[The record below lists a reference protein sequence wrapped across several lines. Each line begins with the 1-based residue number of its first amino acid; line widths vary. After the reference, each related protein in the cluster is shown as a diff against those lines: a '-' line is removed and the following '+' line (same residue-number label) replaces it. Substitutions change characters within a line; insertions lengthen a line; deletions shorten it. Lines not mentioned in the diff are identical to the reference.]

1 MVACVNKLGV
11 SVKAYPH
18 MAYLAFANTRA
29 ITKKNKRTTF
39 FNARQKQLRN
49 KRLLKNYYIYCHKLT
64 RQMKETFGEY
74 IKRLRTEN
82 ELTLTQLAA
91 KLDLDSANL
100 SKIENN
106 KREFDE
112 KRLKLLAN
120 VFNLDLANLRAEFFS
135 DIIAKKIFDN
145 NCDSETLILA
155 EQKVEYLKSKNL
167 TTI

>member
-1 MVACVNKLGV
+1 
-11 SVKAYPH
+11 
-18 MAYLAFANTRA
+18 
-29 ITKKNKRTTF
+29 
-39 FNARQKQLRN
+39 
-49 KRLLKNYYIYCHKLT
+49 
-64 RQMKETFGEY
+64 MKETFGEY

-100 SKIENN
+100 SKIENS

-112 KRLKLLAN
+112 KRLELLAN
-120 VFNLDLANLRAEFFS
+120 VFKLDLAKLRTEFFS
-135 DIIAKKIFDN
+135 DIIAKKIYDN

-167 TTI
+167 ITI